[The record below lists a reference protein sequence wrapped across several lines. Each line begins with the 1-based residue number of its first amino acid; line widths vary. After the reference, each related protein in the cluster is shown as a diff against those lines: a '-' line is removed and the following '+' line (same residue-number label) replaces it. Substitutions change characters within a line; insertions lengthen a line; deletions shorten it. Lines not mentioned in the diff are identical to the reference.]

1 MDYKKMKNEDFLF
14 QCQPRIDNTI
24 THETMQKAVAK
35 YGYTPSKMA
44 EGKLLLDRAN
54 KLNADFYKYQGKLR
68 AAFAAR
74 NAEKEKAK
82 AHYRDYVNLA
92 QVALKN
98 NYVAQSTL
106 ELDVR
111 KSRTHSGWVIQTK
124 NFYRNLLKEPA
135 WLKEM
140 AKKGVSKT
148 TLRAGLAEVEQV
160 EKYAEIVKRAIG
172 EAKNATK
179 ERNKVFKELSDWIT
193 DFEVIVRIAMAE
205 TPQLLEML
213 GIVVKS

>member
-54 KLNADFYKYQGKLR
+54 ELNADFYKYQGKLR
-68 AAFAAR
+68 AAYAAR

-82 AHYRDYVNLA
+82 GHYRDYVNLA

-111 KSRTHSGWVIQTK
+111 KSRTQSGWVIQTK
-124 NFYRNLLKEPA
+124 NFYRNLLKERE